1 MRRVAKVRAAAGA
14 GAAVAVLMVIGLWVL
29 MVIGAWLLMVIG
41 VWGLMVI
48 GGRQV
53 REERNA
59 AFQAQLESI
68 RRLRI
73 KFIRL
78 GFWVLG
84 FGFRV

>member
-1 MRRVAKVRAAAGA
+1 M
-14 GAAVAVLMVIGLWVL
+14 AAVGVL
-29 MVIGAWLLMVIG
+29 MVIGAWV
-41 VWGLMVI
+41 LMVI

-59 AFQAQLESI
+59 VFQAQLESI

-78 GFWVLG
+78 GI
-84 FGFRV
+84 RV

>member
-14 GAAVAVLMVIGLWVL
+14 GAAVAVLMVIG
-29 MVIGAWLLMVIG
+29 AWLLMVIG
-41 VWGLMVI
+41 AWVLMVI

-59 AFQAQLESI
+59 AFQKQLESI

-78 GFWVLG
+78 GFWV
-84 FGFRV
+84 

>member
-1 MRRVAKVRAAAGA
+1 M
-14 GAAVAVLMVIGLWVL
+14 AAVGVLMVIGAWVL
-29 MVIGAWLLMVIG
+29 MVIGAWV
-41 VWGLMVI
+41 LMVI

-59 AFQAQLESI
+59 VFQAQLESI

-78 GFWVLG
+78 GF
-84 FGFRV
+84 RV

>member
-1 MRRVAKVRAAAGA
+1 M
-14 GAAVAVLMVIGLWVL
+14 VAVGLL
-29 MVIGAWLLMVIG
+29 K
-41 VWGLMVI
+41 VI

-59 AFQAQLESI
+59 VFQAQLESI

-78 GFWVLG
+78 GF
-84 FGFRV
+84 RV